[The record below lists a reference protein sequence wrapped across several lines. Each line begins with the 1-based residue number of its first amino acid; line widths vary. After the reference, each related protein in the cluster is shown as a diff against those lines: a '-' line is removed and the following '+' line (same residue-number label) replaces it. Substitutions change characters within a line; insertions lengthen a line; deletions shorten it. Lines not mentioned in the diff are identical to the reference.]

1 MQPDRLIVSEYI
13 LSDLY
18 VWFEMVANL
27 AFLFV
32 LSYLKC
38 IFVNKRFVDME
49 KKHQEVLEELVE
61 SLAEVRQK
69 LDELERK
76 IDVLRREEGPT
87 VETPENIEL
96 EHEDFLSDISVAD
109 EAPSANDAISEDT
122 LTEDVVLD
130 GPGEEE
136 SLFTATTENVAVVEK
151 SEKLEKS
158 SRRSIND
165 SGRSNVKA
173 VMDMKPER
181 PEWYTAI
188 PGPEVKD
195 IRSAISLNDRVMF
208 ITSLFREDSMLFQDV
223 VSKINVMTSIDKAVD
238 YLSTNFPEWDMYS
251 DLVYRFMMAVRRKL
265 R

>member
-1 MQPDRLIVSEYI
+1 
-13 LSDLY
+13 
-18 VWFEMVANL
+18 
-27 AFLFV
+27 
-32 LSYLKC
+32 
-38 IFVNKRFVDME
+38 ME

-87 VETPENIEL
+87 VESPENIEL

-109 EAPSANDAISEDT
+109 EAPSVKDAISDDAR
-122 LTEDVVLD
+122 TEDVVLD
-130 GPGEEE
+130 GAGVEE
-136 SLFTATTENVAVVEK
+136 SLFTAATENVAVVEK
-151 SEKLEKS
+151 SEKL

-165 SGRSNVKA
+165 SGRSNVKV

-223 VSKINVMTSIDKAVD
+223 VSKINAMTSIDKAVD

-251 DLVYRFMMAVRRKL
+251 DMVYRFMMAVRRKL